1 RSKRDW
7 SSDVC
12 SSRTHRCSKDD
23 ATAISFWLPQI
34 LNYQRST
41 KRLLLAYSAAQFL
54 RTTKDQPGLRNL
66 PPALQPATIFCQ
78 PKLQQKNFKLLLLL
92 SHPVEGSP
100 RIISNMLSIVQEQD

>member
-12 SSRTHRCSKDD
+12 SSDLHRCSKDD

-78 PKLQQKNFKLLLLL
+78 PKLQQKNFTLLLLL
-92 SHPVEGSP
+92 SHTVERRARS
-100 RIISNMLSIVQEQD
+100 ISNMLSVVQEQD

>member
-12 SSRTHRCSKDD
+12 SSDLHRCSKDD

-78 PKLQQKNFKLLLLL
+78 PKLQQRNCKPLLLL
-92 SHPVEGSP
+92 SHPIKSSP
-100 RIISNMLSIVQEQD
+100 GIVSNMLGIVQEQD